1 MIFGLANLIAKLFG
15 LDFDKATKWARRVV
29 LIFVAIAVIL
39 PVVFIYRA
47 CNKPPKLDEK
57 QIQKAQDAIARRDRA
72 EMERILAES
81 DTAESEIDSNL
92 KQIETDREA
101 AKKSYSGYSND
112 ELAEELERR
121 SQQ

>member
-1 MIFGLANLIAKLFG
+1 MLTLTAIFTKIVWLIKRIAWFAIDNWRAVLP
-15 LDFDKATKWARRVV
+15 VV
-29 LIFVAIAVIL
+29 LILGVSVFV
-39 PVVFIYRA
+39 YRA

-57 QIQKAQDAIARRDRA
+57 QIQKAQDAIAKRDRA

-81 DTAESEIDSNL
+81 DTAESAIDSNI

-112 ELAEELERR
+112 ELAAELERR
-121 SQQ
+121 K